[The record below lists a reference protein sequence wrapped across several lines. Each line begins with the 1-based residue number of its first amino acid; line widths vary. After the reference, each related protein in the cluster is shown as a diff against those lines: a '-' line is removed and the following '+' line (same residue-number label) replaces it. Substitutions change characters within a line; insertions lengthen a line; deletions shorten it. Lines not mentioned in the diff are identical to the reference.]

1 MCLGSYP
8 SYNPKRELYIRH
20 VGFERQKS
28 DKSEPLMQ
36 TVKDTSKLRQFSL
49 SLFIPW
55 LLLTADCL
63 AQSESNYKRSISD
76 IDKEIKTLS
85 RNINANK
92 SKFETEQSKLLST
105 EREVAKI
112 EQKLV
117 KARAEMVQTKSLIQE
132 LEQKQA
138 ELVLQ
143 QKNSRESLTRLIV
156 SNYKN
161 GVPNRL
167 KMLLN
172 QEDPYSLGRLNNYH
186 SYFSEAITE
195 RFNQLAKEVEKGRL
209 LRITQ
214 QIKVAELQSIE
225 QEQEFLRK
233 QKQNKNEQR
242 RKLLDRLMAKVTN
255 AEEKIIKLRTDRDR
269 LNQLLKELEK
279 QKAELARIEN
289 EREEAEKR
297 AIQKA
302 KREGKKPPKK
312 KYRKPVR
319 GGFAKQKG
327 RLACPVEELPKTK
340 FGQRIVSSGM
350 VSEGV
355 FYDTKVSLAVRSIF
369 RGQIL
374 FADFLKGFGLLIIV
388 DHGDD
393 HISLYGHN
401 EVLYKKVGDAVETN
415 EVISKSGKTG
425 GLKSNGLYF
434 EIRRNTTP
442 VNPLSWCQ

>member
-1 MCLGSYP
+1 
-8 SYNPKRELYIRH
+8 
-20 VGFERQKS
+20 
-28 DKSEPLMQ
+28 MQ
-36 TVKDTSKLRQFSL
+36 TFKDTSMLRRFRL
-49 SLFIPW
+49 GLFLPW
-55 LLLTADCL
+55 LLLTGVCS
-63 AQSESNYKRSISD
+63 AQSESNYKQSISD
-76 IDKEIKTLS
+76 IDKEIKNLS

-92 SKFETEQSKLLST
+92 SKFETEQTKLLAA
-105 EREVAKI
+105 EREVAEI
-112 EQKLV
+112 DEKLSQ
-117 KARAEMVQTKSLIQE
+117 ARAEMAQSKTLIKE
-132 LEQKQA
+132 LEQKQN
-138 ELVLQ
+138 ELLIQ
-143 QKNSRESLTRLIV
+143 QKKSRETLKQLIV

-195 RFNQLAKEVEKGRL
+195 RFKQLEKEVEQGRV
-209 LRITQ
+209 LRTTQ

-225 QEQEFLRK
+225 QEQEFLK
-233 QKQNKNEQR
+233 QQKQQKNEQR
-242 RKLLDRLMAKVTN
+242 RKVLNRLTVKVAK
-255 AEEKIIKLRTDRDR
+255 AEDKIKKLRTDRDR
-269 LNQLLKELEK
+269 LNQLLEQLQK
-279 QKAELARIEN
+279 QKAELARIER

-297 AIQKA
+297 AIEKA

-327 RLACPVEELPKTK
+327 RLVCPVEESPKTK

-355 FYDTKVSLAVRSIF
+355 FYDTKESVSIKSIF
-369 RGQIL
+369 RGQVL

-434 EIRRNTTP
+434 EIRRSTTP
-442 VNPLSWCQ
+442 VDPLNWCQ